1 MSKNQMT
8 ASDLAAGDRPSDQI
22 ERDWFLQRLV
32 AIVNG
37 CSVGGPGINLPLT
50 VLSGGA
56 AITGQ
61 LISHKDY
68 FQRFANI
75 FGGTLRRSGDSEQTA
90 TQVTKLFAEMGDF
103 AKIREKLGIPQPDIE
118 PPPQFIHL
126 ANASIVHQT
135 GVMPNPESQE
145 LSLWRGRIGAVDAF
159 MFGTIGPKRS

>member
-1 MSKNQMT
+1 MFAHMKSSSGTVLETVFKHDGVSPEGGIMAEQKTTAMRESKSD
-8 ASDLAAGDRPSDQI
+8 ASVDRT

-37 CSVGGPGINLPLT
+37 SSAGGPGINLPIT
-50 VLSGGA
+50 ILSGGA

-68 FQRFANI
+68 FQRFAAI
-75 FGGTLRRSGDSEQTA
+75 FGGTLRRAGDPEETA
-90 TQVTKLFAEMGDF
+90 SQVTKLFAEMGDF
-103 AKIREKLGIPQPDIE
+103 VAIRAKLGIAQPEIE

-135 GVMPNPESQE
+135 GVMPT
-145 LSLWRGRIGAVDAF
+145 A
-159 MFGTIGPKRS
+159 